1 MLCKKCGKE
10 IAEGTTVCPECGEAL
25 TAADKAPVQAEYNPF
40 SGPPIDTPT
49 SQLNYA
55 ALKQHYKQAA
65 KRPPRNVFF
74 WAAKI
79 LMTAAMVCFFLPFI
93 TGSLNLFDMS
103 GDEKYSGFDFMVEAK
118 DYIMKDSGTAV
129 SDDGGIA
136 GAWVTLIALSLGFV
150 FMLGAVALRR
160 GYGTLALGTL
170 VIYVMFFIIV
180 SMVGNDES
188 LNHTVKIRPGV
199 GLIVCMILLVV
210 VIALSV
216 ADSMKARAELRKR
229 LGIV

>member
-1 MLCKKCGKE
+1 
-10 IAEGTTVCPECGEAL
+10 
-25 TAADKAPVQAEYNPF
+25 
-40 SGPPIDTPT
+40 
-49 SQLNYA
+49 
-55 ALKQHYKQAA
+55 
-65 KRPPRNVFF
+65 
-74 WAAKI
+74 
-79 LMTAAMVCFFLPFI
+79 
-93 TGSLNLFDMS
+93 
-103 GDEKYSGFDFMVEAK
+103 
-118 DYIMKDSGTAV
+118 MKDDGTDV
-129 SDDGGIA
+129 SNDGGIA

-170 VIYVMFFIIV
+170 VIYGMFFIIV

>member
-10 IAEGTTVCPECGEAL
+10 IAEETSVCPECGEAL
-25 TAADKAPVQAEYNPF
+25 TAADEAPVQAEYTPF

-55 ALKQHYKQAA
+55 ALKQHYKQAT

-103 GDEKYSGFDFMVEAK
+103 GDEKYSGFDL
-118 DYIMKDSGTAV
+118 
-129 SDDGGIA
+129 
-136 GAWVTLIALSLGFV
+136 WWR
-150 FMLGAVALRR
+150 LR
-160 GYGTLALGTL
+160 TT
-170 VIYVMFFIIV
+170 
-180 SMVGNDES
+180 
-188 LNHTVKIRPGV
+188 
-199 GLIVCMILLVV
+199 
-210 VIALSV
+210 
-216 ADSMKARAELRKR
+216 
-229 LGIV
+229 